1 MPLCSGSIAWT
12 KIVQLHVESVR
23 IYRFRRARWL
33 VLTPLGFSLLRQLSD
48 GAFHSGE
55 DLAATVGLT
64 RARVSQLLKQAET
77 AGLALERVRGRGYR
91 LLTTPDFLDVAEIR
105 SALESLGVD
114 VAPPDAKAPLL
125 PAANDDDVFLS
136 FSGPAIP
143 AQPAIAVEVIDQVDS
158 TSSELLRRAARRDI
172 HGALLAAEW
181 QTAGRGRR
189 GRIWTAVAGG
199 SLTFSLGWRF
209 EQGAGFVAGLS
220 LAVGVAVVRALEA
233 EGLSGVELKWPND
246 LVHRHLKVGGI
257 LIELNGDALG
267 PSTVVAGVGLNIR
280 RPASIKR
287 DIAQPVSALTA
298 VAGRGAPPIDRNR
311 LLARVAAEL
320 AANLAKYAA
329 EGFAPFA
336 AEWQRRHAYQGKPV
350 KLLLPDGESVKGTVA
365 GVDSTGALVLADGP
379 RRARFLAGE
388 ISLRRA

>member
-1 MPLCSGSIAWT
+1 M
-12 KIVQLHVESVR
+12 
-23 IYRFRRARWL
+23 
-33 VLTPLGFSLLRQLSD
+33 LTPLGFSLLRQLSD

-91 LLTTPDFLDVAEIR
+91 LLATPDFLDVNEIR
-105 SALESLGVD
+105 KALASFGVE
-114 VAPPDAKAPLL
+114 VAAADAKAPLL
-125 PAANDDDVFLS
+125 PAANDDDLFLPG
-136 FSGPAIP
+136 SGPAIP
-143 AQPAIAVEVIDQVDS
+143 AHPAIAVEVTDQVDS
-158 TSSELLRRAARRDI
+158 TSTELLRRASRRDI

-189 GRIWTAVAGG
+189 GRVWTAVAGG
-199 SLTFSLGWRF
+199 SLTFSLGWCF

-233 EGLSGVELKWPND
+233 EGLTGVELKWPND

-257 LIELNGDALG
+257 LVELNGDALG
-267 PSTVVAGVGLNIR
+267 PSTVVVGVGLNVR
-280 RPASIKR
+280 LPQAIKR
-287 DIAQPVSALTA
+287 DIAQPVSDLTA

-311 LLARVAAEL
+311 LLARVVAEL
-320 AANLAKYAA
+320 AASLSQYS
-329 EGFAPFA
+329 EQGFVPFA
-336 AEWQRRHAYQGKPV
+336 AEWQRRHAYQGKQV
-350 KLLLPDGESVKGTVA
+350 RLLLPDGESVKGTVA

-379 RRARFLAGE
+379 RRSRFLAGE